1 MCRNGNPL
9 LVSDL
14 NKVSAE
20 DARSIAVLANEEGD
34 PDESDAKAVRIVL
47 ALCKG
52 IKIRG
57 HVVVEIRD
65 IDNSELIHL
74 VGDAKVEI
82 IVSHD
87 IIGRL
92 MIQCARQ
99 PFLAQM
105 YMKLLGT
112 FLSFNTL
119 PFIFNSG
126 HLQEDFSSS
135 LPPPLSFL
143 PPPLLALFLSTIFRL
158 SPSGGRKE
166 GLFPSF

>member
-112 FLSFNTL
+112 FLSFN
-119 PFIFNSG
+119 IFLS
-126 HLQEDFSSS
+126 FSIPITSRRIS
-135 LPPPLSFL
+135 LPPCPL
-143 PPPLLALFLSTIFRL
+143 P
-158 SPSGGRKE
+158 SPSSSA
-166 GLFPSF
+166 PCIVP